1 MHSFDTLTIELYVRI
16 IFDSTETN
24 NIYLTLTQF
33 NNSPQ
38 STRLP
43 RHMLIIRYGRH
54 KSRGFLLF
62 MLDLMAFM
70 CLAYILANSINAY
83 VCVCDFLFNYF
94 PICFLITRNNH
105 WQPKRNETICK
116 TTCAVVRTLLKNL
129 FNAKKGKK
137 LLRQRKTAKKFR
149 ASSVFDIFLFCIFST
164 KFVMSSLMV
173 IVYSISNSAPN
184 RVKIMYNNQ
193 AAGAEQNF
201 YSCNDPF

>member
-16 IFDSTETN
+16 IFGSTETN
-24 NIYLTLTQF
+24 NIYLTLNQF

-129 FNAKKGKK
+129 FNAKK
-137 LLRQRKTAKKFR
+137 RKEIIETEKNGEKISCAF
-149 ASSVFDIFLFCIFST
+149 SFWYLSFLYIFHEICYVFLDGDCLFNIKFST
-164 KFVMSSLMV
+164 K
-173 IVYSISNSAPN
+173 
-184 RVKIMYNNQ
+184 
-193 AAGAEQNF
+193 
-201 YSCNDPF
+201 SC